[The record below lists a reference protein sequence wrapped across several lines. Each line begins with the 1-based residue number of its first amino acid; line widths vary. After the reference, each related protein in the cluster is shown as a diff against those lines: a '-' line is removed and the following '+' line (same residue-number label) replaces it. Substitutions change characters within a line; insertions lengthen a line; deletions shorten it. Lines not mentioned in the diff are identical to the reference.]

1 MSKDDSAD
9 DDDNE
14 LFRRAIG
21 DARPLSHDRAEP
33 ARRRLTA
40 AARMRRLDERAVLA
54 ESLEADIE
62 TMEWRN
68 GDGLRYRRPEVGER
82 TLRKLARGGFR
93 VEAELDLHGY
103 TVREAREVL
112 REFLGDC
119 DHFGWRCV
127 RIIHGKGRGSGHRG
141 PRLKASVD
149 SWLRRLDAVAAFVS
163 ARQVDGG
170 SGAVYVLLRH

>member
-1 MSKDDSAD
+1 MSDHDDDSS
-9 DDDNE
+9 
-14 LFRRAIG
+14 LFRQAIEG
-21 DARPLSHDRAEP
+21 ARPLPNDRVEAPRKPP
-33 ARRRLTA
+33 APKAT
-40 AARMRRLDERAVLA
+40 MRRADDRRVLE
-54 ESLEADIE
+54 ESLSADLE

-112 REFLGDC
+112 RDFLADC
-119 DHFGWRCV
+119 EHFAWRCV
-127 RIIHGKGRGSGHRG
+127 RIIHGKGLGSGHRG
-141 PRLKASVD
+141 PRLKGSVD
-149 SWLRRLDAVAAFVS
+149 AWLRRVDAVAAFAS

-170 SGAVYVLLRH
+170 SGAVYVLLRY